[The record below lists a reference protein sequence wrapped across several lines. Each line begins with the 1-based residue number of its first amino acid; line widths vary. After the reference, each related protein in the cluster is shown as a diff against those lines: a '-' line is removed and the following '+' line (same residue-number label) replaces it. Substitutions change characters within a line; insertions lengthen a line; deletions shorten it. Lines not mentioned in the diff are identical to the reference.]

1 MSFFKNLI
9 SSIKERSLLKS
20 SYFRSKN
27 FGILHED
34 IYKALESVMSKSGEI
49 SSLVFAEHL
58 SNLIEG
64 LNDKEFVEF
73 FENLQAKYDIDAEV
87 LSQASN
93 IYSKYKTQ
101 KNLELISQASEPQWV
116 ELFKRL
122 NTISEGTLRLVRLR
136 ERIKSLKQESPSLEF
151 FDSSLL
157 KLFKHWFNPSFLML
171 ESIDWST
178 PANILEKIIAYEAV
192 HEINSW
198 DDLRARLAPDDR
210 RCFAFFH
217 PLMPKE
223 PLIFVEVA
231 LSNKIPN
238 TINEIIAL
246 DRSVTLN
253 KDINTATFYSISN
266 CQDGLSGI
274 SFGNFLI
281 KQVAH
286 KLKQENDGLDKF
298 VTLSP
303 APGFVQWLKEKSIY
317 EDSDEDTLLKQA
329 LIYLTTSDRE
339 DGSPNDPVARF
350 HLGNGAILERIN
362 LNADLSSKGLIQS
375 KGVMVNYLYKLDR
388 LEENHEL
395 FFKTKEVK
403 ESDAINNLRKKLQIK
418 SADSL
423 LSLYFLCAIFQALE
437 IPHSTFQP

>member
-1 MSFFKNLI
+1 MSFFQNLL
-9 SSIKERSLLKS
+9 SSIMERSLLKS
-20 SYFRSKN
+20 SYFRSKD

-34 IYKALESVMSKSGEI
+34 INKALDSVMSKSGEI

-58 SNLIEG
+58 SSLIEA
-64 LNDKEFVEF
+64 LNDEEFIEF
-73 FENLQAKYDIDAEV
+73 FETLHAKYDLDAQA
-87 LSQASN
+87 LLRASN
-93 IYSKYKTQ
+93 EYSKHKNQ
-101 KNLELISQASEPQWV
+101 KNLDLIFQASEPRWV

-122 NTISEGTLRLVRLR
+122 NTVSEGTLRLVRLR
-136 ERIKSLKQESPSLEF
+136 ERIRSLKQASPSLEF
-151 FDSSLL
+151 FDRSLL
-157 KLFKHWFNPSFLML
+157 KLFKHWFNPSFLVL

-217 PLMPKE
+217 PLMPNE

-238 TINEIIAL
+238 TINEIITI

-253 KDINTATFYSISN
+253 QDINTAVFYSISN
-266 CQDGLSGI
+266 CQEGLSGI

-303 APGFVQWLKEKSIY
+303 APSFVRWLEENSINL
-317 EDSDEDTLLKQA
+317 DSDEDMLLKQA
-329 LIYLTTSDRE
+329 LIYLTASDRE
-339 DGSPNDPVARF
+339 DGLPNDPVAKF

-362 LNADLSSKGLIQS
+362 LNADLSSKGLMQS
-375 KGVMVNYLYKLDR
+375 KGVMVNYLYNLDT

-403 ESDAINNLRKKLQIK
+403 QSDAIKSLRKKLQI
-418 SADSL
+418 
-423 LSLYFLCAIFQALE
+423 
-437 IPHSTFQP
+437 

>member
-1 MSFFKNLI
+1 MSFFQNLL
-9 SSIKERSLLKS
+9 SSIMERSLLKS
-20 SYFRSKN
+20 SYFRSKD

-34 IYKALESVMSKSGEI
+34 INKALESVMSKSGEI

-58 SNLIEG
+58 SSLIEA
-64 LNDKEFVEF
+64 LNDEEFIEF
-73 FENLQAKYDIDAEV
+73 FETLHAKYDLDAEA
-87 LSQASN
+87 LLRASN
-93 IYSKYKTQ
+93 EYSKNKTQ
-101 KNLELISQASEPQWV
+101 KNLELIFQASEPQWV
-116 ELFKRL
+116 KLFKRL
-122 NTISEGTLRLVRLR
+122 NTVSEGTLRLVRLR
-136 ERIKSLKQESPSLEF
+136 ERIRSLKQASPSLEF
-151 FDSSLL
+151 FDRSLL
-157 KLFKHWFNPSFLML
+157 KLFKHWFNPSFLVL

-210 RCFAFFH
+210 KCFAFFH
-217 PLMPKE
+217 PLMPNE

-238 TINEIIAL
+238 TINEIITI

-253 KDINTATFYSISN
+253 QDINTAVFYSISN
-266 CQDGLSGI
+266 CQEGLSGI

-303 APGFVQWLKEKSIY
+303 APSFVRWLEENSINL
-317 EDSDEDTLLKQA
+317 DSDEDMLLKQA
-329 LIYLTTSDRE
+329 LIYLTASDRE
-339 DGSPNDPVARF
+339 DGLPNDPVAKF

-362 LNADLSSKGLIQS
+362 LNADLSSKGLMQS
-375 KGVMVNYLYKLDR
+375 KGVMVNYLYNLDT

-403 ESDAINNLRKKLQIK
+403 QSDAIKSLRKKLQI
-418 SADSL
+418 
-423 LSLYFLCAIFQALE
+423 
-437 IPHSTFQP
+437 

>member
-1 MSFFKNLI
+1 MSFFQNLL
-9 SSIKERSLLKS
+9 SSIMERSLLKS
-20 SYFRSKN
+20 SYFRSKD

-34 IYKALESVMSKSGEI
+34 INKALESVMSKSGEI

-58 SNLIEG
+58 SSLIEA
-64 LNDKEFVEF
+64 LNDEEFIEF
-73 FENLQAKYDIDAEV
+73 FKTLHAKYDLDAEA
-87 LSQASN
+87 LLRASN
-93 IYSKYKTQ
+93 EYSKNKTQ
-101 KNLELISQASEPQWV
+101 KNLELIFQASEPQWV

-122 NTISEGTLRLVRLR
+122 NTVSEGTLRLVRLR
-136 ERIKSLKQESPSLEF
+136 ERIRSLKQASPNLEF
-151 FDSSLL
+151 FDRSLL
-157 KLFKHWFNPSFLML
+157 KLFKHWFNPSFLVL

-217 PLMPKE
+217 PLMPNE

-231 LSNKIPN
+231 LSNEIPN
-238 TINEIIAL
+238 TINDIITI

-253 KDINTATFYSISN
+253 QDINTAVFYSISN
-266 CQDGLSGI
+266 CQEGLSGI

-303 APGFVQWLKEKSIY
+303 APGFVRWLKENSI
-317 EDSDEDTLLKQA
+317 DPNSDEDMLLKQA
-329 LIYLTTSDRE
+329 LIYLTSSDRE
-339 DGSPNDPVARF
+339 DELPNDPVAKF

-362 LNADLSSKGLIQS
+362 LNADLSSKGLNQS
-375 KGVMVNYLYKLDR
+375 KGVMVNYLYNLDT

-403 ESDAINNLRKKLQIK
+403 QSDAIKNLRKKLQI
-418 SADSL
+418 
-423 LSLYFLCAIFQALE
+423 
-437 IPHSTFQP
+437 

>member
-1 MSFFKNLI
+1 MSFFQNLL
-9 SSIKERSLLKS
+9 SSIMERSLLKS
-20 SYFRSKN
+20 SYFRSKD

-34 IYKALESVMSKSGEI
+34 INKALESVMSKSGEI

-58 SNLIEG
+58 SSLIEA
-64 LNDKEFVEF
+64 LNDEEFIEF
-73 FENLQAKYDIDAEV
+73 FETLHAKYDLDAEALLRV
-87 LSQASN
+87 SN
-93 IYSKYKTQ
+93 EYSKNKTQ
-101 KNLELISQASEPQWV
+101 KNLELIFKASEPKWV

-122 NTISEGTLRLVRLR
+122 NTASEGTLRLVRLR
-136 ERIKSLKQESPSLEF
+136 ERMRTLKQASPDLEF
-151 FDSSLL
+151 FDRSLL
-157 KLFKHWFNPSFLML
+157 KLFKHWFNPSFLVL

-217 PLMPKE
+217 PLMPNE

-238 TINEIIAL
+238 TINEIITI

-253 KDINTATFYSISN
+253 QDINTAVFYSISN
-266 CQDGLSGI
+266 CQEGLSGI

-303 APGFVQWLKEKSIY
+303 APSFVRWLEENSINL
-317 EDSDEDTLLKQA
+317 DSDEDMLLKQA
-329 LIYLTTSDRE
+329 LIYLTTSVRE
-339 DGSPNDPVARF
+339 DGLPNDPVAKF

-362 LNADLSSKGLIQS
+362 LNADLSSKGLMQS
-375 KGVMVNYLYKLDR
+375 KGVMVNYLYNLDT

-403 ESDAINNLRKKLQIK
+403 QSDAIKSLRKKLQI
-418 SADSL
+418 
-423 LSLYFLCAIFQALE
+423 
-437 IPHSTFQP
+437 

>member
-1 MSFFKNLI
+1 M
-9 SSIKERSLLKS
+9 ERSLLKS
-20 SYFRSKN
+20 SYFRSKD

-34 IYKALESVMSKSGEI
+34 INKALDSVMSKSGEI

-58 SNLIEG
+58 SSLIEA
-64 LNDKEFVEF
+64 LNDEEFIEF
-73 FENLQAKYDIDAEV
+73 LETLHAKYDLDAEA
-87 LSQASN
+87 LLQASN
-93 IYSKYKTQ
+93 EYSKNKTQ
-101 KNLELISQASEPQWV
+101 KNLELIFQASEPQWV

-122 NTISEGTLRLVRLR
+122 NTVSEGTLRLVRLR
-136 ERIKSLKQESPSLEF
+136 ERIRSLKHESLSLEF
-151 FDSSLL
+151 FDRSLL
-157 KLFKHWFNPSFLML
+157 KLFKHWFNPSFLVL

-178 PANILEKIIAYEAV
+178 PANILEKITAYEAV

-198 DDLRARLAPDDR
+198 DDLRARLVPDDR

-217 PLMPKE
+217 PLMPNE

-231 LSNKIPN
+231 LSNEIPN
-238 TINEIIAL
+238 TINEIITI

-253 KDINTATFYSISN
+253 QDINTAVFYSISN
-266 CQDGLSGI
+266 CQEGLSGI

-286 KLKQENDGLDKF
+286 KLKQENESLDKF

-303 APGFVQWLKEKSIY
+303 APGFSQWLKEKCI
-317 EDSDEDTLLKQA
+317 DEDTDEEMLLKQA

-339 DGSPNDPVARF
+339 DELPNDPVAKF

-362 LNADLSSKGLIQS
+362 LNADLSSKGLMQS
-375 KGVMVNYLYKLDR
+375 KGVMVNYLYNLNT

-395 FFKTKEVK
+395 FFKTKEVQQ
-403 ESDAINNLRKKLQIK
+403 SDAIKSLRKKLQI
-418 SADSL
+418 
-423 LSLYFLCAIFQALE
+423 
-437 IPHSTFQP
+437 

>member
-1 MSFFKNLI
+1 MSFFQNLL
-9 SSIKERSLLKS
+9 SSIMERSLLKS
-20 SYFRSKN
+20 SYFRSKD

-34 IYKALESVMSKSGEI
+34 INKALESVMSKSGEI

-58 SNLIEG
+58 SSLIEA
-64 LNDKEFVEF
+64 LNDEEFIEF
-73 FENLQAKYDIDAEV
+73 FETLHAKYDLDAEA
-87 LSQASN
+87 LLRASN
-93 IYSKYKTQ
+93 EYSKNKTQ
-101 KNLELISQASEPQWV
+101 KNLELIFQASEPQWV
-116 ELFKRL
+116 KLFKRL
-122 NTISEGTLRLVRLR
+122 NTVSEGTLRLVRLR
-136 ERIKSLKQESPSLEF
+136 ERIRSLKQASPSLEF
-151 FDSSLL
+151 FDRSLL
-157 KLFKHWFNPSFLML
+157 KLFKHWFNPSFLVL

-217 PLMPKE
+217 PLMPNE

-238 TINEIIAL
+238 TINEIITI

-253 KDINTATFYSISN
+253 QDINTAVFYSISN
-266 CQDGLSGI
+266 CQEGLSGI

-281 KQVAH
+281 KQVAY

-303 APGFVQWLKEKSIY
+303 APSFVRWLEENSINL
-317 EDSDEDTLLKQA
+317 DSDEDMLLKQA
-329 LIYLTTSDRE
+329 LIYLTASDRE
-339 DGSPNDPVARF
+339 DGLPNDPVAKF

-362 LNADLSSKGLIQS
+362 LNADLSSKGLMQS
-375 KGVMVNYLYKLDR
+375 KGVMVNYLYNLDT

-403 ESDAINNLRKKLQIK
+403 QSDAIKSLRKKLQI
-418 SADSL
+418 
-423 LSLYFLCAIFQALE
+423 
-437 IPHSTFQP
+437 

>member
-1 MSFFKNLI
+1 MSFFQNLL
-9 SSIKERSLLKS
+9 SSIMERSLLKS
-20 SYFRSKN
+20 SYFRSKD

-34 IYKALESVMSKSGEI
+34 INKALESVMSKSGEI

-58 SNLIEG
+58 SSMMEA
-64 LNDKEFVEF
+64 LNDEEFIEF
-73 FENLQAKYDIDAEV
+73 FETLHAKYDLDAEA
-87 LSQASN
+87 LLRASN
-93 IYSKYKTQ
+93 EYSKNKTQ
-101 KNLELISQASEPQWV
+101 KNLELIFQASEPQWV
-116 ELFKRL
+116 KLFKRL
-122 NTISEGTLRLVRLR
+122 NTVSEGTFRLVRLR
-136 ERIKSLKQESPSLEF
+136 ERIRSLKQASPSLEF
-151 FDSSLL
+151 FDRSLL
-157 KLFKHWFNPSFLML
+157 KLFKHWFNPSFLVL

-210 RCFAFFH
+210 RCFAFLH
-217 PLMPKE
+217 PLMPNE

-231 LSNKIPN
+231 LSNKIPD
-238 TINEIIAL
+238 TINEIITI
-246 DRSVTLN
+246 DRSITLN
-253 KDINTATFYSISN
+253 QDINTAVFYSISN
-266 CQDGLSGI
+266 CQEGLSGI

-303 APGFVQWLKEKSIY
+303 APSFVRWLEENSINL
-317 EDSDEDTLLKQA
+317 DSDEDMLLKQA
-329 LIYLTTSDRE
+329 LIYLTASDRE
-339 DGSPNDPVARF
+339 DGLPNDPVAKF

-362 LNADLSSKGLIQS
+362 LNADLSSKGFMQS
-375 KGVMVNYLYKLDR
+375 KGVMVNYLYNLDT

-403 ESDAINNLRKKLQIK
+403 QSDAIKSLRKKLQI
-418 SADSL
+418 
-423 LSLYFLCAIFQALE
+423 
-437 IPHSTFQP
+437 

>member
-1 MSFFKNLI
+1 MSFFQNLL
-9 SSIKERSLLKS
+9 SSIMERSLLKS
-20 SYFRSKN
+20 SYFSSKD

-34 IYKALESVMSKSGEI
+34 INKALESVMSKSGEI

-58 SNLIEG
+58 SSLIEA
-64 LNDKEFVEF
+64 LNDEEFIEF
-73 FENLQAKYDIDAEV
+73 FETLHAKYDLDAEA
-87 LSQASN
+87 LLRASN
-93 IYSKYKTQ
+93 EYSKNKTQ
-101 KNLELISQASEPQWV
+101 KNLELIFQASEPQWV
-116 ELFKRL
+116 KLFKRL
-122 NTISEGTLRLVRLR
+122 NTVSEGTLRLVRLR
-136 ERIKSLKQESPSLEF
+136 ERIRSLKQASPSLEF
-151 FDSSLL
+151 FDRSLL
-157 KLFKHWFNPSFLML
+157 KLFKHWFNPSFLVL

-217 PLMPKE
+217 PLMPNE

-238 TINEIIAL
+238 TINEIITI

-253 KDINTATFYSISN
+253 QDINTAVFYSISN
-266 CQDGLSGI
+266 CQEGLSGI

-303 APGFVQWLKEKSIY
+303 APSFVRWLEENSINL
-317 EDSDEDTLLKQA
+317 DSDEDMLLKQA
-329 LIYLTTSDRE
+329 LIYLTASDRE
-339 DGSPNDPVARF
+339 DGLPNDPVAKF

-362 LNADLSSKGLIQS
+362 LNADLSSKGLMQS
-375 KGVMVNYLYKLDR
+375 KGVMINYLYDLDT

-403 ESDAINNLRKKLQIK
+403 QSDAIKSLRKKLQK
-418 SADSL
+418 
-423 LSLYFLCAIFQALE
+423 
-437 IPHSTFQP
+437 

>member
-1 MSFFKNLI
+1 MSFFQNLL
-9 SSIKERSLLKS
+9 SSIMTRSLLKS
-20 SYFRSKN
+20 SYFRSKD
-27 FGILHED
+27 FGILHKD
-34 IYKALESVMSKSGEI
+34 INKALESVMSKSGEI

-58 SNLIEG
+58 SSLMEA
-64 LNDKEFVEF
+64 LNDEEFIEF
-73 FENLQAKYDIDAEV
+73 FENLHAKYDIDVKA
-87 LSQASN
+87 LLQASDE
-93 IYSKYKTQ
+93 YSKNKTQ
-101 KNLELISQASEPQWV
+101 KNLELIFQTSEPQWV

-122 NTISEGTLRLVRLR
+122 NTVSEGTLRLVRLR
-136 ERIKSLKQESPSLEF
+136 ERIRSLKQESLSLEF
-151 FDSSLL
+151 FDRSLL
-157 KLFKHWFNPSFLML
+157 KLFKHWFNPSFLVL

-217 PLMPKE
+217 PLIPNE

-238 TINEIIAL
+238 TINEIITI
-246 DRSVTLN
+246 DRSVTHD
-253 KDINTATFYSISN
+253 KDINTAVFYSISN
-266 CQDGLSGI
+266 CQEGLSGI

-281 KQVAH
+281 KQVAN
-286 KLKQENDGLDKF
+286 KLKQENDDLDKF

-303 APGFVQWLKEKSIY
+303 APGFSQWLKEKCI
-317 EDSDEDTLLKQA
+317 DEDADEEMLLKQA

-339 DGSPNDPVARF
+339 DELPNDPVAKF

-362 LNADLSSKGLIQS
+362 LNADLSSKGLMQS
-375 KGVMVNYLYKLDR
+375 KGVMVNYLYNLDT

-403 ESDAINNLRKKLQIK
+403 QSDAIKSLRKKLQK
-418 SADSL
+418 
-423 LSLYFLCAIFQALE
+423 
-437 IPHSTFQP
+437 